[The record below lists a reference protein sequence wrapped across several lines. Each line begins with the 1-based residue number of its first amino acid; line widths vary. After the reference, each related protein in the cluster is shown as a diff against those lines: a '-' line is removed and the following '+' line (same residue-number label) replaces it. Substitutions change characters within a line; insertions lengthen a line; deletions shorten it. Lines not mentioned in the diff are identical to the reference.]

1 MKRIVIIALVVALG
15 AGLFL
20 FSRSSTSRIYLPT
33 ATGIT
38 AKQVCSLH
46 FVSGFSPERARA
58 LYVDPLLGDAARF
71 VSAEVSENEVR
82 SSLLGVLYGQR
93 AVHRE
98 GLGCTLVQD
107 GSDFD
112 AGLAL
117 PMARGFESMPLD
129 AAHRDA
135 AFDTT
140 ILESALDEAFAEP
153 EGGGRNTLAVVVLH
167 QGRLVAERYA
177 EGVSAATP
185 LHGWSMT
192 KSLAATLAGAMVQ
205 RGEITLDTP
214 AITDPEVLAG
224 TPQKGEITV
233 EHLLRMTAGLKL
245 DERNDGTDP
254 NSQMLFTRADM
265 AAWAARQPLV
275 HEPGEHWQYM
285 SGQTV
290 LATRAMQDALPGG
303 VAEDLAAV
311 RDRVFE
317 PLNMY
322 SAVFETDEAGTL
334 QGSSYMYASAQDWA
348 RLGQLYLDDGLAT
361 DGTRVLPEDFD
372 TIVSTQ
378 TVGGTRPGTSGDRD
392 YGLGFWLGHPGV
404 EALSGAYYMG
414 GFQGQTA
421 YIVPDHELV
430 VVRLGATNFTNSG
443 RFELAANVLAALLP
457 ELEPVEDVPAFESPR
472 PGDLPEADD
481 EAVGEPEGLP
491 Q

>member
-1 MKRIVIIALVVALG
+1 MKRIVIIALVIVLG

-46 FVSGFSPERARA
+46 FVSGLAPERARA

-71 VSAEVSENEVR
+71 VSAKVGDNDVR
-82 SSLLGVLYGQR
+82 SSLLGFLYGQR
-93 AVHRE
+93 AVYRD
-98 GLGCTLVQD
+98 GIGCTLVQD
-107 GSDFD
+107 GRDFD
-112 AGLAL
+112 ESLAL
-117 PMARGFESMPLD
+117 PMERGFEAMTLD
-129 AAHRDA
+129 TAHRDT
-135 AFDTT
+135 AFDT
-140 ILESALDEAFAEP
+140 ALLDQAIEEAFAEP
-153 EGGGRNTLAVVVLH
+153 EGGGRNTLAIVVLH
-167 QGRLVAERYA
+167 EGRLVAERYGDGINA
-177 EGVSAATP
+177 STP

-214 AITDPEVLAG
+214 AITDPEVLEQA
-224 TPQKGEITV
+224 PEKGGITV

-254 NSQMLFTRADM
+254 NSQMLFTQADM
-265 AAWAARQPLV
+265 AAWAARQPIV

-303 VAEDLAAV
+303 LAEDLAAV
-311 RDRVFE
+311 RARVFE
-317 PLNMY
+317 PLSMY
-322 SAVFETDEAGTL
+322 SAAFESDEAGTL

-348 RLGQLYLDDGLAT
+348 RLGQLYLDDGLAP
-361 DGTRVLPEDFD
+361 DGTRVLPSDWDE
-372 TIVSTQ
+372 IVASPTP
-378 TVGGTRPGTSGDRD
+378 GATRPGAEGDRD
-392 YGLGFWLGHPGV
+392 YGLGFWLGHPSV
-404 EALSGAYYMG
+404 DALSGAYYMG

-421 YIVPDHELV
+421 YIVPEHDLV
-430 VVRLGATNFTNSG
+430 VVRLGATNFTDSG
-443 RFELAANVLAALLP
+443 RFELAANVAAALLP
-457 ELEPVEDVPAFESPR
+457 GLEPVDDVPAPETPR
-472 PGDLPEADD
+472 PGDLPDADD
-481 EAVGEPEGLP
+481 EVVGEPEGLP